1 MTIDTKKL
9 AALAD
14 ARLRAAGDP
23 KKAAPMA
30 AYMKTSDPFFGVP
43 RPARVAIEKEIAE
56 RFRPENRRDFER
68 AILALWKGKER
79 ERRYLALAY
88 ASRFEKLATFD
99 TLRFYERLIRE
110 GQWWDTVD
118 WIAGS
123 LVSRLYLRERKRVE
137 PVLKKWIDDENM
149 WVRRSAILAHLAHKT
164 ETNEPLLYAFC
175 LKRAHEKEFFI
186 RKAIGW
192 ALRQHSKTSPKSVV
206 RFLKAN
212 DKTLSPLSVREGRKV
227 ILRTKAKRRATS
239 SA

>member
-1 MTIDTKKL
+1 MTLDTKRL
-9 AALAD
+9 VALAD

-23 KKAAPMA
+23 KKAPAMA
-30 AYMKTSDPFFGVP
+30 AYMKTTDPFFGVP
-43 RPARVAIEKEIAE
+43 RPARRALEKEIAAT
-56 RFRPENRRDFER
+56 FRPENREDFER

-88 ASRFEKLATFD
+88 ASRFEKLATFE

-149 WVRRSAILAHLAHKT
+149 WIRRSAILAHLAHKT
-164 ETNEPLLYAFC
+164 ETNEALLFLFC
-175 LKRAHEKEFFI
+175 SKRAHEKEFFI

-192 ALRQHSKTSPKSVV
+192 ALRQYSKTSPKSVE

-212 DKTLSPLSVREGRKV
+212 DKKLSPLSVREGRKV
-227 ILRTKAKRRATS
+227 MLRTKVKRRVTS
-239 SA
+239 S